1 MRRVASIALA
11 AVALAALLAGPTVG
25 APPAKRVFVVGDSLA
40 VGTKPYLNRAL
51 GGWRVAHSVS
61 ISKHAPQGV
70 NELRR
75 RGLARVVVASLGTN
89 DDPHAVG
96 SFDHSVRTALR
107 IAGRRRCIVW
117 PNIVRPPVG
126 GRSYAG
132 YNNVLRRLDDR
143 RFNLLVVNWS
153 RMVRRN
159 PHWLAEDG
167 VHVNASGY
175 TRRARAIS
183 RAVRHCRR
191 ILANRDK
198 PPKKKPK
205 RAVR

>member
-1 MRRVASIALA
+1 LRRVGTLGVVLVLCAGVGA
-11 AVALAALLAGPTVG
+11 AEAAGPPG
-25 APPAKRVFVVGDSLA
+25 KRAFVVGDSLA
-40 VGTKPYLNRAL
+40 VGTEPYLKRAL
-51 GGWRVAHSVS
+51 NGWRVGHSVS

-75 RGLARVVVASLGTN
+75 RGLAPFIVVQLGTN
-89 DDPHAVG
+89 DDPGAVG

-107 IAGRRRCIVW
+107 IAGKKRCVVW

-143 RFNLLVVNWS
+143 RRNLRVVNWS

-159 PHWLAEDG
+159 PQWLADDG
-167 VHVNASGY
+167 VHVNATGY
-175 TRRARAIS
+175 SARARAIA

-191 ILANRDK
+191 TLANK
-198 PPKKKPK
+198 PKRGKKKPK
-205 RAVR
+205 